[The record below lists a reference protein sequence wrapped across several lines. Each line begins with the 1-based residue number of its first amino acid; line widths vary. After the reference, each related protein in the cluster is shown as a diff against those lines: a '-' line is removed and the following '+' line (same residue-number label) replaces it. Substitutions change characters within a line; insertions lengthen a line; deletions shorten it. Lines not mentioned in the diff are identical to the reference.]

1 MNLINDSELKSH
13 IVNRLK
19 ELDYK
24 QAFICKDAEERG
36 MKIDPSRLSKYIK
49 GKKSGLTEEQLLWIA
64 TRLGIYVNVG
74 FGKLHIENGKPSYK
88 LTPYSELEAI
98 KMLNK
103 IFSEKR
109 QKVDSE

>member
-1 MNLINDSELKSH
+1 MNLVNDKQLKEYISE
-13 IVNRLK
+13 RLK
-19 ELDYK
+19 KLGYK
-24 QAFICKDAEERG
+24 QSFICKDAEERG
-36 MKIDPSRLSKYIK
+36 MKIDPSRLSKYLL

-64 TRLGIYVNVG
+64 TRLGIYVTVG

-103 IFSEKR
+103 IFGEKR
-109 QKVDSE
+109 QKAN